1 MYKLDEFF
9 WTTPQKKNIFPLL
22 SSVEYTVLPVLEE
35 GGKKK
40 KIIII
45 GPNNDMIFINT

>member
-22 SSVEYTVLPVLEE
+22 SSVEYTVFTSI
-35 GGKKK
+35 GGGRKEKKSSSSGQ
-40 KIIII
+40 ITI
-45 GPNNDMIFINT
+45 